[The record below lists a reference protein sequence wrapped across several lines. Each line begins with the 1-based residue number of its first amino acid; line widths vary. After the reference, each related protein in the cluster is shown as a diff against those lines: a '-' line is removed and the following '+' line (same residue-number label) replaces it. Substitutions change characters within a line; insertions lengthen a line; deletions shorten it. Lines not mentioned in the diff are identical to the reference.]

1 MNTGERIKAKRK
13 RANLTQEELARKAGI
28 SVFTLQKYEIGARNP
43 KLTTLQKIANALGCP
58 ISELKSLGYFDGLG
72 FIEHQAYM
80 SVEETKE
87 QLCFELLR
95 LMGYII
101 EFEGCL
107 EVRDMHPYDD
117 TKNGFLIDGNV
128 TEGCEYGDGP
138 CKSCTKRKNTF
149 YKITKGNIS
158 AKISCYIMKGY
169 ITTITE
175 GAANLLLELIKEGDN
190 LTNQEFGI

>member
-1 MNTGERIKAKRK
+1 MNTGERIKANRK
-13 RANLTQEELARKAGI
+13 KANLTQEELARKAGI
-28 SVFTLQKYEIGARNP
+28 SVFTLQKYETGARNP
-43 KLTTLQKIANALGCP
+43 KLTTLQKIANALNCP

-80 SVEETKE
+80 SIEEAKE

-95 LMGYII
+95 LMGYVI

-107 EVRDMHPYDD
+107 EVRDMYPYDNEQ
-117 TKNGFLIDGNV
+117 NGFLIDGEI
-128 TEGCEYGDGP
+128 TKSCEYGDGP
-138 CKSCTKRKNTF
+138 CKSCSKRTNTY

-169 ITTITE
+169 ITMVTE
-175 GAANLLLELIKEGDN
+175 DASNILLKLIKEGDN